1 MKSQNNT
8 KYRLFRR
15 STGIYFLQD
24 NQTGRQQSL
33 KTREKGVAQALLHAS
48 NEAHRQPFLNL
59 QLARTYLNAA
69 DPKMVTRTWQEVMEE
84 LTRNKRG
91 STQERYARAIED
103 RAFDPIRQLPVIES
117 RSEHFLKV
125 LANQRSSTNLYLR
138 RIHNFALG
146 MDWLL
151 KPIIPRLE
159 WPKVVYGE
167 KRAITGRAAP
177 GCKAPFMGTGGRYR
191 RGQPSW
197 LPRWLRFTG
206 RRSAIRRMPIVSYAE
221 NHADP

>member
-1 MKSQNNT
+1 M
-8 KYRLFRR
+8 
-15 STGIYFLQD
+15 
-24 NQTGRQQSL
+24 
-33 KTREKGVAQALLHAS
+33 AHALLHAS
-48 NEAHRQPFLNL
+48 NYAHCQPFLNL

-69 DPKMVTRTWQEVMEE
+69 DPKRVTRTWQEVMEE

-91 STQERYARAIED
+91 STQERYGRAIED
-103 RAFDPIRQLPVIES
+103 RAFDPIRELPVMES

-167 KRAITGRAAP
+167 KRAITRDEHRRIIAREPNEERRTFTRCCGIWEGPSPMSPTSTRETSTGRTAPSDTTAARP
-177 GCKAPFMGTGGRYR
+177 GTGHG
-191 RGQPSW
+191 GASSHPS
-197 LPRWLRFTG
+197 FTSG
-206 RRSAIRRMPIVSYAE
+206 
-221 NHADP
+221 N